1 VIGPI
6 INKNAPA
13 NNRVDTLFMTLS
25 AGKSKIL
32 HSIPDGLSIQRIPRT
47 EELVV
52 ALGICLMWP
61 FLMSGFAGALGNLQ
75 IKREL
80 DQLSGIVKL

>member
-1 VIGPI
+1 
-6 INKNAPA
+6 
-13 NNRVDTLFMTLS
+13 MS
-25 AGKSKIL
+25 
-32 HSIPDGLSIQRIPRT
+32 
-47 EELVV
+47 
-52 ALGICLMWP
+52 P